1 MMKRDVRV
9 RVHEEIRVEMYK
21 EGKNDGER
29 ARERGKQAGGC
40 MHGGGSEG
48 EM

>member
-1 MMKRDVRV
+1 MMKKDVRV

-29 ARERGKQAGGC
+29 ARERKTSGWLYAWRRK
-40 MHGGGSEG
+40 
-48 EM
+48 